1 MKNAVKKIK
10 LTAKRKTVK
19 AGKKLT
25 VKAKVTTT
33 GKKVN
38 KTLAWSSSNEKYA
51 TVNKEGCCKSNKSW
65 SRQDSNDH
73 SKIYRWYQQE
83 SNY

>member
-1 MKNAVKKIK
+1 MQLRRSN
-10 LTAKRKTVK
+10 LLQNRKTVK

-51 TVNKEGCCKSNKSW
+51 TVNQKGVVKATKAGAA
-65 SRQDSNDH
+65 RQ
-73 SKIYRWYQQE
+73 
-83 SNY
+83 